1 MGRVV
6 AALLFLTAP
15 PQEAGESVLPSHD
28 IGVLAATVASREPS
42 SFDLVDLREE
52 QRERGRARSDVESRS
67 IFGFKRHVGVAA
79 GYDNENLH
87 GSVGFYL
94 TVAEW
99 RRWNFG
105 VPSPAIGF
113 GRYGLYDQKR
123 QEVVTNTDYTLIISL
138 ASVHYRAGH
147 FKSLDM
153 NWYINVEQIFDI
165 RTNMPGSQIGI
176 SFSRK

>member
-6 AALLFLTAP
+6 AALLFLAGP
-15 PQEAGESVLPSHD
+15 PQDSDERLLPSFGID
-28 IGVLAATVASREPS
+28 VPTAAVVSREPS
-42 SFDLVDLREE
+42 SFDLLDFREE
-52 QRERGRARSDVESRS
+52 QREQARARPDVEPRS
-67 IFGFKRHVGVAA
+67 IFGLKRHVGVAA

-87 GSVGFYL
+87 ASVGFYV

-123 QEVVTNTDYTLIISL
+123 HQVVTNTDYTLVISL

-147 FKSLDM
+147 LRSLDM
-153 NWYINVEQIFDI
+153 NWYVNVEQIFDI
-165 RTNMPGSQIGI
+165 RTNMPGSQIGV